1 MSVLFSPSLMCM
13 DFLNIGAQLE
23 VLNSRC
29 DCYHVDIMDGHF
41 VPNLTL
47 SPDFV
52 RAASAVA
59 KKPLE
64 CHLMVTNPWDYVA
77 RLSAAGAGC
86 ISFQA
91 ETVSACAFRMINSI
105 RQTGCRVGAVFNPAT
120 ALSAAGYYMHLLD
133 KITVMTVD
141 PGFAGQPFIREM
153 LKKIEQA
160 RNLKEKNGYS
170 YVIEVDGSCNK
181 NTFADLLSAG
191 AECFVVG
198 SSGLFALES
207 NLERA
212 WDKMVEEFE
221 AVTGVRV

>member
-29 DCYHVDIMDGHF
+29 DSYHVDIMDGHF

-52 RAASAVA
+52 RAASSVA

-160 RNLKEKNGYS
+160 RNLKEKNGYQ
-170 YVIEVDGSCNK
+170 YIIEVDGSCNRA
-181 NTFADLLSAG
+181 TFADLRSAG

-198 SSGLFALES
+198 SSGLFALDAD
-207 NLERA
+207 LERA

-221 AVTGVRV
+221 AVTEVTH